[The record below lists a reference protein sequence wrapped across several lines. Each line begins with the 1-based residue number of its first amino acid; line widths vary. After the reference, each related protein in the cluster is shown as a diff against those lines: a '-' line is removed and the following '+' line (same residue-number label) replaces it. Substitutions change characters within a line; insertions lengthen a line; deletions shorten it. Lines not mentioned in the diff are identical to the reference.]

1 MIRSFRRTPLCAFSL
16 AVLFVAASGA
26 AQAQNDPPARVGRL
40 AFTDGAVSFHD
51 QSETGWS
58 KAIVNTPL
66 TSGDAVWTEPNARS
80 ELSVAGTRVRLDGGT
95 QLEMLALDDSQTRLQ
110 IDQGRLDIKTFSL
123 DGQTPYSIATP
134 RGTITLQQQGD
145 YYVEAGSTQDATR
158 LGVRSGAAQ
167 IQSLNGQTLAV
178 RAGEVGEID
187 GDSASPQLRTVAG
200 APPPPVPYWAARDSA
215 IGYQAP
221 PQYLSTGMT
230 GYEDL
235 GASGSWA
242 NDSQYGQVWS
252 PRNVPADWQPYRTGH
267 WTNMQP
273 WGWTWVDDQSWGYA
287 PYHYGRWAQ
296 RDSHWV
302 WVPPQREAQPVY
314 APALVA
320 FIGGIELSVSL
331 GNQGNA
337 PVGWFPLGPREAYV
351 PAYTTDRAYYDRI
364 NQPEQV
370 QKAALDDR
378 WQRNERH
385 EPPASGA
392 ANAPVNQRFAVVVPA
407 DTFVRS
413 QPVARA
419 ALKVAPDKIAA
430 APVAPVSAP
439 PAATASLGAGR
450 AAETKPGDTKPAD
463 AKAAPNSRP
472 ANAPATQAAP
482 AKTASAAMP
491 TLAPPA
497 TPEKGTANGPKIAT
511 TTTTQVSTAP
521 AADGKHTA
529 PAPSL
534 QPRTGA
540 APPKLAGAST
550 PVPPTT
556 APGTTAGKPEIKPEA
571 GKPEATGKPAPVAPV
586 KAAPAP
592 AAPSAP
598 AKPETRPEAAK
609 PEATAR
615 PAPAEPAKAPPA
627 APLQARPEAP
637 KTPVEAPKEVNREAP
652 KPAPVAQPEHKA
664 PEAKAPE
671 AKAPEAK
678 PLERTAAPARVA
690 PPEPVHVAPAE
701 ADKKPGAPVNRAE
714 EEKKDEKK

>member
-1 MIRSFRRTPLCAFSL
+1 MTRSFRRVPLCAFSL

-26 AQAQNDPPARVGRL
+26 ARAENDPPARVGRL
-40 AFTDGAVSFHD
+40 SFTDGAVSFHD
-51 QSETGWS
+51 QDETGWS
-58 KAIVNTPL
+58 KAVANTPL

-110 IDQGRLDIKTFSL
+110 VDQGRLDIKTFTL
-123 DGQTPYSIATP
+123 DGQTPYTIATP

-145 YYVEAGSTQDATR
+145 YYIEAGSTQDATR

-187 GDSASPQLRTVAG
+187 GDSASPELRTVAG
-200 APPPPVPYWAARDSA
+200 APPPPVPYWAARDTA

-221 PQYLSTGMT
+221 PQYLSGGMT

-235 GASGSWA
+235 GSSGTWA
-242 NDSQYGQVWS
+242 NDSAYGQVWS

-267 WTNMQP
+267 WTNMKP
-273 WGWTWVDDQSWGYA
+273 YGWTWVDDQSWGYA

-296 RDSHWV
+296 RNNRWV

-320 FIGGIELSVSL
+320 FIGGIELSVAL

-351 PAYTTDRAYYDRI
+351 PSYTTDRAYYDRI

-385 EPPASGA
+385 EPPASGP
-392 ANAPVNQRFAVVVPA
+392 ANVPVNQRFAVVVPA

-430 APVAPVSAP
+430 VPVATVSAP
-439 PAATASLGAGR
+439 PAPTASLGAGR
-450 AAETKPGDTKPAD
+450 PAD
-463 AKAAPNSRP
+463 GKAAPNAHT
-472 ANAPATQAAP
+472 ANAPATAAP
-482 AKTASAAMP
+482 PMKTAAAPMP

-497 TPEKGTANGPKIAT
+497 PEKGTATGPKIAT
-511 TTTTQVSTAP
+511 APAVSTAP
-521 AADGKHTA
+521 AANGKHTA
-529 PAPSL
+529 PVPAL
-534 QPRTGA
+534 QPRTGV
-540 APPKLAGAST
+540 APPKLAGAAT
-550 PVPPTT
+550 PVPAVTP
-556 APGTTAGKPEIKPEA
+556 PG
-571 GKPEATGKPAPVAPV
+571 
-586 KAAPAP
+586 AAPATTL
-592 AAPSAP
+592 
-598 AKPETRPEAAK
+598 AKPETKPEAAK
-609 PEATAR
+609 PEAAK
-615 PAPAEPAKAPPA
+615 PATAEPVKAAPPPA
-627 APLQARPEAP
+627 APLQAHPEAP
-637 KTPVEAPKEVNREAP
+637 KPPVAAPKEVTREAP
-652 KPAPVAQPEHKA
+652 KPAPAHEA
-664 PEAKAPE
+664 PPAAKPS
-671 AKAPEAK
+671 EAK
-678 PLERTAAPARVA
+678 PSERMAAPLHAA
-690 PPEPVHVAPAE
+690 PVET
-701 ADKKPGAPVNRAE
+701 DKKPAVPVDRAD